1 MERLTNQERL
11 KPWMGIVFFLVVML
25 VFVTVC
31 GLMQLYWGIPGL
43 IATEVL
49 LAGMAVAFA
58 KLRKVKL
65 SEVFPIKKITIKD
78 FFGCILLLIGGYL
91 FSIASIYL
99 MATIF
104 PSSMSEAEG
113 INDMLYSGGANYFY
127 LLFAVAVL
135 PAICEEMLHRGAIL
149 SSFRGVK
156 HEWIAIVAVG
166 LTFSINHLSI
176 LRGPFTFI
184 LGATLAWVLIKRN
197 NILLTMLMHGLLNGF
212 SVTTAYFTSK
222 TTDLGEAAG
231 AVTQAD
237 SLTLLGSIL
246 TVACAAPVIYL
257 TGMMLISPKTH
268 RARRYIWAVLAGV
281 VMLIS
286 GIAITYISTY
296 RSMLANA
303 ELDYTI
309 EEAGSMSEA
318 VTFTIEEESDHQ
330 VVVTMMNA
338 KGDYTVILQDDEGN
352 VACQGEISD
361 GTIRMYQQ
369 TVTLEPDDYEVYIE
383 SGEGTVGEHPTI
395 SILVK

>member
-1 MERLTNQERL
+1 MEKLSNQERL
-11 KPWMGIVFFLVVML
+11 RPWMGIVFFLVVML

-31 GLMQLYWGIPGL
+31 NLMQVYWGIPGL

-65 SEVFPIKKITIKD
+65 SEVFPVKKITIKD
-78 FFGCILLLIGGYL
+78 FFGCLLLLIGGYL

-184 LGATLAWVLIKRN
+184 LGVTLAWVLIKRN
-197 NILLTMLMHGLLNGF
+197 NILLTMMMHGLINAF
-212 SVTTAYFTSK
+212 SVTTASLASK
-222 TTDLGEAAG
+222 TTDLGEAAS

-237 SLTLLGSIL
+237 SLSLLGSIL
-246 TVACAAPVIYL
+246 TVTCAAPVIYL

-268 RARRYIWAVLAGV
+268 RAKRYIWAVLAGV
-281 VMLIS
+281 VIRFH
-286 GIAITYISTY
+286 IP
-296 RSMLANA
+296 
-303 ELDYTI
+303 
-309 EEAGSMSEA
+309 
-318 VTFTIEEESDHQ
+318 FH
-330 VVVTMMNA
+330 
-338 KGDYTVILQDDEGN
+338 
-352 VACQGEISD
+352 AC
-361 GTIRMYQQ
+361 
-369 TVTLEPDDYEVYIE
+369 
-383 SGEGTVGEHPTI
+383 
-395 SILVK
+395 